1 MAAISGLGHDSS
13 EVGRCPGA
21 AVLSASSA
29 SSTDTSPTA
38 GPPYPVRALCLPTD
52 MVHELLFVGSCGE
65 KPRLRQCHR
74 LKEVREVA
82 EDCVSKQMPTGANPI
97 LSIPINPLD
106 GGDSEET
113 TLKPKPMSFRV
124 VGRKKKFPSARAVFY
139 GVCNSSIRLTP

>member
-1 MAAISGLGHDSS
+1 
-13 EVGRCPGA
+13 
-21 AVLSASSA
+21 
-29 SSTDTSPTA
+29 
-38 GPPYPVRALCLPTD
+38 

-124 VGRKKKFPSARAVFY
+124 VGRKKFPSARAVY